1 MSTKNIN
8 SEYEHFNKLSEE
20 WWNENGKFNV
30 LHRIRPVRIDYILS
44 QLNTKN
50 LKTLDILDVGCG
62 GGLVSESLSRLG
74 GRVTGVDFVE
84 NNIKVAQAH
93 ARNKGLHINYMHGDV
108 EKIKFENKFDLI
120 IIFEVLEHLNDW
132 RSFIFKIEKIL
143 KKNGRIIIS
152 TINRNI
158 ISKFTAIYLA
168 ENILN
173 WIPKNTHKYHNFIKP
188 NEIEKEMKIYNLFLE
203 DTKGLIFNPIDFT
216 WKLSKNIKVN
226 YFCTY
231 LKN

>member
-1 MSTKNIN
+1 MSIKNIN

-84 NNIKVAQAH
+84 NNIKVAQVH

-143 KKNGRIIIS
+143 KKKGKIIIS

-158 ISKFTAIYLA
+158 ISKLTAIYLA
-168 ENILN
+168 ENILK
-173 WIPKNTHKYHNFIKP
+173 WIPKNTHKYHSFIKP
-188 NEIEKEMKIYNLFLE
+188 NEIEKEMKMYGLSLE

-216 WKLSKNIKVN
+216 WKLSKNTKVN